1 VLGDVTHNSAPTLRA
16 NVAPRLAGNF
26 FTVNLAQARQAFE
39 NAPWVREAVVRREF
53 PNRLRVTL
61 QEHQP
66 VALWGSE
73 SEPKLVNSYGEVFE
87 ANVDDVDQDDLPRL
101 AGPDGQSPQVL
112 AMYRALKPVFEPV
125 DLALQVLE
133 LSPQGNWRATLDNG
147 AVVQLGHG
155 DAVEVGGRTR
165 RFVETVTQ
173 AASRY
178 GRRPDALQSADLRYA
193 RGYAMRLRGVAT
205 TDAVKQ

>member
-1 VLGDVTHNSAPTLRA
+1 
-16 NVAPRLAGNF
+16 
-26 FTVNLAQARQAFE
+26 
-39 NAPWVREAVVRREF
+39 VRREF

-112 AMYRALKPVFEPV
+112 AMYRALKPLFESL
-125 DLALQVLE
+125 DLAIDELDLSGRGTWSLHLDGGATVELGRGTQDEVL
-133 LSPQGNWRATLDNG
+133 
-147 AVVQLGHG
+147 V
-155 DAVEVGGRTR
+155 RTR
-165 RFVETVTQ
+165 RFVQTLRQVT
-173 AASRY
+173 SKY
-178 GRRPDALQSADLRYA
+178 GRTPDALLSADLRHTD
-193 RGYAMRLRGVAT
+193 GYAVKLRGVAT
-205 TDAVKQ
+205 MAAQGN